1 MLSKHTGHRFSP
13 QAEPHASACSQPT
26 GRAVIIAAL
35 VVCWWALIETALDFA
50 MTDGDT
56 ALATTIGTRLIVTVS
71 GLAVVLEARIARPF
85 FCFLCAMSI
94 LAVAPTIALQFN
106 DSLLQPAVSFI
117 GCATKALFLTCAFVS
132 AERSHGRGHRT
143 GNHACPLSVLSPRIP
158 SVDNTFRQTSC
169 QGD

>member
-1 MLSKHTGHRFSP
+1 MISKQTGHRFV
-13 QAEPHASACSQPT
+13 PHADPNASGSSAPP
-26 GRAVIIAAL
+26 GLAVITAAL
-35 VVCWWALIETALDFA
+35 VVCWWAQIETALDFA

-56 ALATTIGTRLIVTVS
+56 ALATTIGTRLIVIVS

-94 LAVAPTIALQFN
+94 LAVAPTVALQFN

-117 GCATKALFLTCAFVS
+117 DCATKALFLTCAFIS
-132 AERSHGRGHRT
+132 AERSHGRSHRA
-143 GNHACPLSVLSPRIP
+143 GKNASPLPVLSPRIA
-158 SVDNTFRQTSC
+158 SADNSFRQTSS